1 MTGLIV
7 VGVDGSIEAGRALD
21 YAARDAVRRGARLRV
36 VHVSWMP
43 ESWSVVYEMR
53 QTTGD
58 AALSLARDTA
68 QIAVDELFATHP
80 TLAHQL
86 DVEIVGVSGRPVTE
100 LVEQSW
106 VADMLVLGHRGRGA
120 VASTVLGSVGLS
132 CLLHARCPVTIV
144 RPTRPAEPAADVA
157 VASEV

>member
-1 MTGLIV
+1 M
-7 VGVDGSIEAGRALD
+7 
-21 YAARDAVRRGARLRV
+21 
-36 VHVSWMP
+36 VHVSWMQ

-68 QIAVDELFATHP
+68 QIAVDELFATDP

-100 LVEQSW
+100 LVER
-106 VADMLVLGHRGRGA
+106 AG
-120 VASTVLGSVGLS
+120 
-132 CLLHARCPVTIV
+132 
-144 RPTRPAEPAADVA
+144 
-157 VASEV
+157 